1 MNNVFGCIVCFIYT
15 RETDMNIFKRLVKG
29 DLGLAVTFWVFG
41 VLFSVILI
49 VIYFAMTSIFNA
61 YHVPTSFRISV
72 ILFIYSINFLNSI
85 LVLAGLFNLLK
96 NGGVTYWRVIALVV
110 WLCATVYSVY
120 DDSCDILH
128 LVTQ

>member
-15 RETDMNIFKRLVKG
+15 RETDMNIFNRLVKG

-49 VIYFAMTSIFNA
+49 VIYFAITYIFNA
-61 YHVPTSFRISV
+61 YHVPTLLRISV

-85 LVLAGLFNLLK
+85 LVLVGLFNLLK
-96 NGGVTYWRVIALVV
+96 NNGVTYWRVIALVV
-110 WLCATVYSVY
+110 WLCATAYSVY

>member
-1 MNNVFGCIVCFIYT
+1 MNNVFGCILYFIYT

-29 DLGLAVTFWVFG
+29 ELSLAVTFWVFG

-49 VIYFAMTSIFNA
+49 VIYFAITSIFNA
-61 YHVPTSFRISV
+61 CHVPTLLRISV
-72 ILFIYSINFLNSI
+72 ILFIYIINFLNSI
-85 LVLAGLFNLLK
+85 MVLVGLFNLLK

>member
-1 MNNVFGCIVCFIYT
+1 MNNVFGCIVCFIYI

-29 DLGLAVTFWVFG
+29 ELSLAVTFWVFG

-49 VIYFAMTSIFNA
+49 VIYIATTFILDT
-61 YHVPTSFRISV
+61 YHVSTLFRISV
-72 ILFIYSINFLNSI
+72 ISFIYSINFLNSI
-85 LVLAGLFNLLK
+85 MVLIGIFNLLK
-96 NGGVTYWRVIALVV
+96 NSGVTYWRVIAFVV

-120 DDSCDILH
+120 DDSSDILH

>member
-1 MNNVFGCIVCFIYT
+1 
-15 RETDMNIFKRLVKG
+15 MNIFKRLVKG

-41 VLFSVILI
+41 VLFSVILT
-49 VIYFAMTSIFNA
+49 VIYFAITSIFNA
-61 YHVPTSFRISV
+61 YHVPTLFRISV

-85 LVLAGLFNLLK
+85 LVLVGLFNLLK